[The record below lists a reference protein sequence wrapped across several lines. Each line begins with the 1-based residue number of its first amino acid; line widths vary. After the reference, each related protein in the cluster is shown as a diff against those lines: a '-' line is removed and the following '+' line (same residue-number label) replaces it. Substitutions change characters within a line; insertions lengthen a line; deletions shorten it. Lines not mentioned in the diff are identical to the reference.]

1 MNIIILQYVYK
12 CGWRRRAKSEKRTK
26 ELEDGK
32 EGRYAMPFCGATV
45 AMEAVLAAWCIS
57 GRRRRKK
64 MEVKAV

>member
-1 MNIIILQYVYK
+1 MYTNTDGGAE
-12 CGWRRRAKSEKRTK
+12 CSHEKRTK

-32 EGRYAMPFCGATV
+32 GGRYAKPLCGATV
-45 AMEAVLAAWCIS
+45 AMEAVPAAWCIS